1 MSTEFQSS
9 QLEITKKSLEHYST
23 ESRASQTAPW
33 SFSNSELEVLA
44 KVREERGVWPADSSV

>member
-1 MSTEFQSS
+1 MNFYGISKFTAK
-9 QLEITKKSLEHYST
+9 ITKESLEHYST

-44 KVREERGVWPADSSV
+44 KVRE